1 MNEKPPTILV
11 VEDDEIVRMNLVEL
25 LSIEGFSYLEANDLR
40 TALNLIFQVPS
51 IDLIISDLKLGEGG
65 EEGITI
71 LDRIQRDN
79 KAKDIPVIFL
89 SAYAESEK
97 IVRAIQ
103 AGAVEYLIKPY
114 SREALL
120 GAIATHL
127 GKVKRTPVKTKPKIQ
142 YYIILHSPA
151 HDGEKI
157 VLEPLHT
164 IGRHQQATTQI
175 PDEHA
180 SRVTATLQ
188 RMSKSDPVYTVL
200 VDGRITGQSTN
211 KPSANGLLLNGKR
224 IVGHAAL
231 KNGDRV
237 QISADT
243 WFEYCIELPVT
254 EEGEDGKATVT

>member
-1 MNEKPPTILV
+1 
-11 VEDDEIVRMNLVEL
+11 MNLVEL
-25 LSIEGFSYLEANDLR
+25 LSIEGFSYLEAGDLR

-71 LDRIQRDN
+71 LDRIQRDS

-89 SAYAESEK
+89 SAYAERET
-97 IVRAIQ
+97 IVKAMR
-103 AGAVEYLIKPY
+103 AGAVDYLIKPY
-114 SREALL
+114 TREALL

-127 GKVKRTPVKTKPKIQ
+127 GKIKRTPVEVKPKIQ

-157 VLEPLHT
+157 ILEPLHT
-164 IGRHQQATTQI
+164 IGRHPKATTQI

-188 RMSKSDPVYTVL
+188 RMAKSDPVYTVL
-200 VDGRITGQSTN
+200 VDGRVTGQSTN
-211 KPSANGLLLNGKR
+211 KPSANGVVLNGKR
-224 IVGHAAL
+224 IVGYAPL
-231 KNGDRV
+231 KNGDKV
-237 QISADT
+237 QLSGES
-243 WFEYCIELPVT
+243 WFEYCIELPPA